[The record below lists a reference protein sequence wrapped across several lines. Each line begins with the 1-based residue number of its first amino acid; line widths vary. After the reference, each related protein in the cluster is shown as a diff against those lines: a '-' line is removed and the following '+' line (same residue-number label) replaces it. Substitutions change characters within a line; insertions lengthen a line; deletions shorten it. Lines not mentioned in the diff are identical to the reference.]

1 MFKKVLLLSGACFIF
16 LSTSSVFAG
25 GFPSLGGLTGGGK
38 SQGGVSVSDL
48 SSSKTNAV
56 TAYLA
61 STQELTQSLEKAGEA
76 FGVKKEVLEKLAVVN
91 SLKEGN
97 INSNEL
103 DKARKAS
110 EEASQI
116 IKQKM
121 DETKTPSVESKKLM
135 AQSMIHLASGIQKE
149 TGLVGTV
156 QNLSSQAQGAI
167 SSASPMEMMK
177 VKDIAS
183 TALTLVKAIPND
195 LGLTKNILS
204 SYIQYAKAN
213 NIEIPG
219 NATGLLK
226 GE

>member
-1 MFKKVLLLSGACFIF
+1 MPGEHDLPRTHF
-16 LSTSSVFAG
+16 LT
-25 GFPSLGGLTGGGK
+25 
-38 SQGGVSVSDL
+38 
-48 SSSKTNAV
+48 
-56 TAYLA
+56 
-61 STQELTQSLEKAGEA
+61 ELYE
-76 FGVKKEVLEKLAVVN
+76 
-91 SLKEGN
+91 
-97 INSNEL
+97 
-103 DKARKAS
+103 
-110 EEASQI
+110 
-116 IKQKM
+116 
-121 DETKTPSVESKKLM
+121 
-135 AQSMIHLASGIQKE
+135 E

-167 SSASPMEMMK
+167 SSASPMEIMK

-183 TALTLVKAIPND
+183 VALTLVKAIPND

>member
-1 MFKKVLLLSGACFIF
+1 VFKKVLLLSGVCFIL
-16 LSTSSVFAG
+16 LSTSNAFAG
-25 GFPSLGGLTGGGK
+25 FPDLGGLTGKGK
-38 SQGGVSVSDL
+38 SQSGVSVSDL

-97 INSNEL
+97 INSNDL

-135 AQSMIHLASGIQKE
+135 AQSMVHLASGIQKE
-149 TGLVGTV
+149 TELVGTV
-156 QNLSSQAQGAI
+156 QNLSSQAQGAV